1 MIRVLFPDNMGP
13 EQPHSYKVTRRVHVT
28 RVTRPQSCLEISEQI
43 FKILD
48 TATGHVSL
56 IIIDKI
62 LLV

>member
-1 MIRVLFPDNMGP
+1 MGP

-28 RVTRPQSCLEISEQI
+28 RVTSPQSCLEISEQI